1 MSTTT
6 FGTIATRL
14 PPQIRRVLATV
25 FVQTQQDNEHNFGF
39 NWHERTIN
47 SEKVIIKKNLKIQ
60 TAQGSYL
67 NPSVMR
73 EVCSVECGV

>member
-47 SEKVIIKKNLKIQ
+47 SEKVIIKKSQNSNSSRKLSQSKCD
-60 TAQGSYL
+60 T
-67 NPSVMR
+67 
-73 EVCSVECGV
+73 